1 MKKETSDKD
10 VANAWTAFIL
20 GQLFES
26 WPRRQDFNAMDVG
39 VATSFA
45 PRSDPEELFD
55 DLLMWLDRNHYI
67 HIDQHGS
74 EGNAYGVS
82 LTNEGLKV
90 LGQQPQSLDRPLGTR
105 MKEAAASIGGEV
117 RGATIAE
124 LIGTLVGAAAKQ
136 FSQP

>member
-1 MKKETSDKD
+1 MKEETSDKD
-10 VANAWTAFIL
+10 VGNAWTAFIL

-26 WPRRQDFNAMDVG
+26 WPRRQDFNTMDVST
-39 VATSFA
+39 ATGTA
-45 PRSDPEELFD
+45 PRTDPEELFD
-55 DLLMWLDRNHYI
+55 DLLMWLDRNRYI

-82 LTNEGLKV
+82 LTNEGFAV
-90 LGQQPQSLDRPLGTR
+90 LGQQPHSLDRPLGTK
-105 MKEAAASIGGEV
+105 MKEAASSIGGDV

-136 FSQP
+136 FSQQ